1 MVTSV
6 GWAGG
11 DDYQRRKQLEAV
23 ERSRL
28 GQEDGISTLQR
39 DLQAAQEKRAYEGQ
53 LEMQQR
59 EALKQVNEYKY
70 KLTRARQV
78 PLVKIV

>member
-1 MVTSV
+1 LVTSV